1 MPKENNHLDFSEKV
15 VLVTGSSRGIGNTIA
30 RTFSACGAHVVLN
43 GRDLNTVKAAEKEM
57 RADGLDSIM
66 SVSADVGNRREVE
79 SMFKKINSEFGS
91 VDILINNAALRPL
104 KHFEAISDEEWNE
117 VLNTNLTGAFIVSQV
132 AVKEMKNK
140 EQSSIINIS
149 SIIANTSPEYYS
161 GVHYASSKG
170 GLISFTRALAKELGG
185 IPIRVNAI
193 VPGVID
199 TQEDR
204 KKAYE
209 FAAESSFLKRTGS
222 KEEVAQVCLFLASNM
237 AASITGE
244 IVTLG
249 GY

>member
-1 MPKENNHLDFSEKV
+1 MQKENNYLDFSRKV

-30 RTFSACGAHVVLN
+30 RTFSARGAHVVLN

-57 RADGLDSIM
+57 RADGLDSIL

-79 SMFKKINSEFGS
+79 SMFEKINSEFGS
-91 VDILINNAALRPL
+91 VDILINNAALRPY
-104 KHFEAISDEEWNE
+104 KYFESISDEEWSG

-132 AVKEMKNK
+132 AVEEMKNK
-140 EQSSIINIS
+140 KHSSIINIS
-149 SIIANTSPEYYS
+149 SIVANTSPEYYS

-170 GLISFTRALAKELGG
+170 GLISFTRALAKELGY

-204 KKAYE
+204 KEAYE
-209 FAAESSFLKRTGS
+209 FAAETSFLKRTGS
-222 KEEVAQVCLFLASNM
+222 KEEVAQVCLFLASDM